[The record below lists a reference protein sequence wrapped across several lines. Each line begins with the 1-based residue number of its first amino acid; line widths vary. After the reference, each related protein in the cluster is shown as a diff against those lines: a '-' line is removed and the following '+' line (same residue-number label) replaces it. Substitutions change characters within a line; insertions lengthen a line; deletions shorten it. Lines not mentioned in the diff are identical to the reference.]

1 MLHANVIK
9 EPTTHPQGTGEAQC
23 FNPSLITLLHPCG
36 THCNTA
42 HIPKPFCNR
51 ATTVFRN
58 PQGTGEAQC
67 SNPSISWRPDGFVYG
82 GTGSARVSEGA
93 DRGCNTQIR
102 VIDEVLQPCCKPMAD
117 LIGGPSGLAAK
128 APKGSIQAKAYQYL
142 LSKVKVRMEAAN
154 IEDT

>member
-1 MLHANVIK
+1 M
-9 EPTTHPQGTGEAQC
+9 
-23 FNPSLITLLHPCG
+23 FNSPSCLLC
-36 THCNTA
+36 
-42 HIPKPFCNR
+42 IFCC
-51 ATTVFRN
+51 V
-58 PQGTGEAQC
+58 PLLQGTGEAQC

-82 GTGSARVSEGA
+82 GTGSARISEGA

-142 LSKVKVRMEAAN
+142 LSKVKVGLGVLYVCCGMFAVVRLLLYAAAR
-154 IEDT
+154 DG

>member
-1 MLHANVIK
+1 MLICNNHIHS
-9 EPTTHPQGTGEAQC
+9 PHHL
-23 FNPSLITLLHPCG
+23 SL
-36 THCNTA
+36 
-42 HIPKPFCNR
+42 
-51 ATTVFRN
+51 
-58 PQGTGEAQC
+58 QGTGEAQC

-82 GTGSARVSEGA
+82 GTGSARISEGA

-142 LSKVKVRMEAAN
+142 LSKVKVNRGHWGLVRVE
-154 IEDT
+154 TV